1 MTFGPTARL
10 PFLRAGWLTAV
21 PCRWGALVVPLLL
34 WSWSSNGSLTASA
47 QSTSEWP
54 VHARG
59 LGRLT
64 VGMTLDEA
72 RQVPGIQLT
81 EQGPPPVPAD
91 YCTYFSVRLA
101 GHECRMRVKMNRVNR
116 IEVTSLGFR
125 AATGVAVGD
134 SIERVKT
141 VYGKSLSIEP
151 HHYLWVQGV
160 VLMVAG
166 PYDIEGEAYGIAFVA
181 SPAKGVTGIWAGRY
195 DEIRESEG
203 CL

>member
-1 MTFGPTARL
+1 
-10 PFLRAGWLTAV
+10 
-21 PCRWGALVVPLLL
+21 
-34 WSWSSNGSLTASA
+34 
-47 QSTSEWP
+47 
-54 VHARG
+54 
-59 LGRLT
+59 
-64 VGMTLDEA
+64 
-72 RQVPGIQLT
+72 
-81 EQGPPPVPAD
+81 
-91 YCTYFSVRLA
+91 
-101 GHECRMRVKMNRVNR
+101 MNRVNR

-151 HHYLWVQGV
+151 HHYLWDQGV

-166 PYDIEGEAYGIAFVA
+166 PYGIEGVAYGIAFVA